1 MIDLVEKV
9 ARAIVKYDGGDW
21 ERDPLDQ
28 TRFAVG
34 QAKAVIPIV
43 LEAAANAEPDAYSLW
58 PKRSASYTEGF
69 WDGADKMKSAIRAL
83 GDKDV

>member
-43 LEAAANAEPDAYSLW
+43 LEAAARVALNHL
-58 PKRSASYTEGF
+58 
-69 WDGADKMKSAIRAL
+69 GADPGLIVAAAIRAL
-83 GDKDV
+83 GDNHD